1 LPLQEVKVYGLG
13 DIHSQ
18 NVKGSFLSS
27 LVLGPHPA
35 AALPYT
41 SEPSCESSKA
51 WSGVKMANLKKR
63 ILLGSVSEKD

>member
-1 LPLQEVKVYGLG
+1 MITFAFTGSKSLWVGG

-51 WSGVKMANLKKR
+51 
-63 ILLGSVSEKD
+63 